1 VAPVFR
7 IIPKILSNG
16 NPGAVF
22 EKRIN
27 YEEVA
32 LK

>member
-7 IIPKILSNG
+7 IIPRILSNG

-22 EKRIN
+22 EKKLIMKR
-27 YEEVA
+27 
-32 LK
+32 LP